1 MAHRT
6 FLCGAI
12 LSFFSFLFFF
22 CRSAVHTTK
31 VIIYRSRGGLSLL
44 VEPTIDC
51 LPTAYYFKFMF
62 SFHFY
67 LMQFFSAVATIL
79 KEKKYPPKNLK
90 TAIKSTYSRKRQSG
104 LFVFEITKY
113 RGSPTYTII
122 TNTAS
127 TNMVFGIC
135 TYK

>member
-12 LSFFSFLFFF
+12 LFSFFF
-22 CRSAVHTTK
+22 CRSAVHTSK
-31 VIIYRSRGGLSLL
+31 FIIYRSYGGLSLL

-67 LMQFFSAVATIL
+67 LMQLFSAVATIL
-79 KEKKYPPKNLK
+79 KEKKIPPKTFKNCHQKYLCILEKDRVASLFLK
-90 TAIKSTYSRKRQSG
+90 SQNIG
-104 LFVFEITKY
+104 
-113 RGSPTYTII
+113 GPTLTPWGFSVTIFDF
-122 TNTAS
+122 TGA
-127 TNMVFGIC
+127 
-135 TYK
+135 